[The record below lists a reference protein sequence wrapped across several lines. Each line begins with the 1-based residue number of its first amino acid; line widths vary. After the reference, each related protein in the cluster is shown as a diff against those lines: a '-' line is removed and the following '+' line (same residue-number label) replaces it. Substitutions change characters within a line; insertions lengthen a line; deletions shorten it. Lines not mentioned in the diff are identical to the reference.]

1 MKRSRKLTLVLM
13 TAVPVALGGCQ
24 SEPTGEVVQSVAQCE
39 AGGWMSREQCQAAHD
54 EALAAHAT
62 SAPRFE
68 SQADCEAEFG
78 QCTPQ
83 QEGTQEGARTSY
95 MPPMSG
101 FLIGYLLAGSMG
113 RNTAGNLPANQAARP
128 PGASGGAGYAG
139 AAPLYRSR
147 SRGEFFNARGDFV
160 SNHAGAVSGAR
171 GVVLPPGRAVTV
183 SRGGFGAR
191 GAFTGGRGS

>member
-1 MKRSRKLTLVLM
+1 MKRSRNLKLVLM
-13 TAVPVALGGCQ
+13 AAVPVALAGCQ

-68 SQADCEAEFG
+68 SQADCESEFG

-83 QEGTQEGARTSY
+83 EQAGRTSY
-95 MPPMSG
+95 LPPMSG
-101 FLIGYLLAGSMG
+101 FLIGYMLANAGRRSPAMG
-113 RNTAGNLPANQAARP
+113 APVAA
-128 PGASGGAGYAG
+128 GGAGFGG

-147 SRGEFFNARGDFV
+147 SRGDFFNARGDFV
-160 SNHAGAVSGAR
+160 ANRPGTVTGAR
-171 GVVLPPGRAVTV
+171 GVLLPPGRAVTV
-183 SRGGFGAR
+183 ARGGFGAR
-191 GAFTGGRGS
+191 GAFTAARGG